1 MAKATIVVLVFF
13 SIIFLLVGFR
23 LKWQTDRTLLESPP
37 PQSFLKAK
45 PLANE

>member
-13 SIIFLLVGFR
+13 QSFLLVGFR
-23 LKWQTDRTLLESPP
+23 LKWQTDRTLLESPS